1 MGISSNPI
9 PSVDAYV
16 VVPVEEEQQQQQE
29 NPAHIANN
37 GTAAATAMATTIDIN
52 QPAVS
57 VVSQEFASIPETQD
71 LSWQDDFFDDGFDD
85 IVAVFDFDHEAMEHY
100 YKCLSWSCLGF
111 SSCCWP
117 SIIPLLLVSC
127 VPCFVNKNVNWSVR
141 SQHVALTRTG
151 VLFVHDKRPVGWGAS
166 FCSVDKK
173 TRFIP
178 YKEIR
183 LCTVADGNCMP
194 CSVSNHL
201 RKVLIDGQKGDVE
214 ITGLKNP
221 LGFQKLAVALIKNQG
236 STKTLTAASAHR
248 LSVVMEDRDVIAAS
262 ANNDDVAVVLC
273 EIRDELREQNNAL
286 RAVTQPVPVPVV
298 VQPSAPPSQEK

>member
-16 VVPVEEEQQQQQE
+16 VVPVEEEQQQQPE
-29 NPAHIANN
+29 NPAHTAD
-37 GTAAATAMATTIDIN
+37 GTAATAMATAIDIN
-52 QPAVS
+52 QPVVS
-57 VVSQEFASIPETQD
+57 VVSQAFASIPETQG
-71 LSWQDDFFDDGFDD
+71 LSWQDDFFDDEIDD
-85 IVAVFDFDHEAMEHY
+85 IVAVFDFDREAMEHY
-100 YKCLSWSCLGF
+100 YKCVSWGCLGF
-111 SSCCWP
+111 SSFCWP
-117 SIIPLLLVSC
+117 SIIPLLLLSC

-151 VLFVHDKRPVGWGAS
+151 VLFVHDKRPVGWGDS

-178 YKEIR
+178 YEEIT
-183 LCTVADGNCMP
+183 LCTIADGNSMP

-201 RKVLIDGQKGDVE
+201 RKVLIDGQKGHLE

-221 LGFQKLAVALIKNQG
+221 HAFQKLAVALKNQG
-236 STKTLTAASAHR
+236 SAETLTAASAHR
-248 LSVVMEDRDVIAAS
+248 MSMLMEDRDFTAAS
-262 ANNDDVAVVLC
+262 ANNEEVGVVLR
-273 EIRDELREQNNAL
+273 EIRELREQNAAL
-286 RAVTQPVPVPVV
+286 RAVAQPVPVPVV